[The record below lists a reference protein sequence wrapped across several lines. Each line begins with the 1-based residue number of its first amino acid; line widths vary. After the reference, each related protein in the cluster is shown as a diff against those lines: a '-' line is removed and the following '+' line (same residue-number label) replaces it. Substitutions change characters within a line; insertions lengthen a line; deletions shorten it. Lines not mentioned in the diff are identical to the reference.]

1 MAGVTTTTQITNQ
14 YQKHFSRELLKY
26 PVQLLRLA
34 DYGKKATLPKR
45 AGANTLRWFQNGAP
59 SKDDVQSL
67 TEGTPIS
74 SAAYR
79 QLSQSYVEKALVQ
92 YGEVIQ
98 ITDVM
103 SMTEFFDSAK
113 QATKTLGEDIALHAD
128 DIILT
133 EIVAGTNK
141 RYAQQTGTS
150 NNTFAGLAG
159 ATAANAKIIASDLL
173 DSCTNL
179 KINRAPMIGGY
190 YIMVA
195 PPQVTRDLMNH
206 DDWLEAKK
214 YSDVKDLYKGEVGS
228 LHGVRVVETTN
239 AWTEDETE
247 GTRATSFSSAGTNTT
262 GFIYASF
269 IIGEG
274 FYGIPELSGE
284 SPFSPSIH
292 IVDSADKSDPLNQK
306 KMIGSKWFWAAKLL
320 NNNYG
325 VVLRSKTA
333 YA

>member
-14 YQKHFSRELLKY
+14 FQKFLSKELLKY

-34 DYGKKATLPKR
+34 EYGKKASLPKR
-45 AGANTLRWFQNGAP
+45 AGVNTIRWFQNGAP
-59 SKDDVQSL
+59 SKDDVQTL

-74 SAAYR
+74 SSAYR
-79 QLSQSYVEKALVQ
+79 QLSQSYVEKALAQ

-103 SMTEFFDSAK
+103 TMTEFLDSGK
-113 QATKTLGEDIALHAD
+113 QAVKTLGEDIALHAD
-128 DIILT
+128 DLILT
-133 EIVAGTNK
+133 EIKAGTTK
-141 RYAQQTGTS
+141 RYAQGLAD
-150 NNTFAGLAG
+150 FAALAG
-159 ATAANAKIIASDLL
+159 ATASAGKIIASDLL
-173 DSCTNL
+173 DACTNL

-190 YIMVA
+190 YVMVA

-206 DDWLEAKK
+206 ADWLEAKK

-239 AWTEDETE
+239 SWTEDETE
-247 GTRATSFSSAGTNTT
+247 GTRATSFSSAGSNTT

-292 IVDSADKSDPLNQK
+292 IVDKADKSDPLNQK
-306 KMIGSKWFWAAKLL
+306 KMIGSKWFWGTKLL